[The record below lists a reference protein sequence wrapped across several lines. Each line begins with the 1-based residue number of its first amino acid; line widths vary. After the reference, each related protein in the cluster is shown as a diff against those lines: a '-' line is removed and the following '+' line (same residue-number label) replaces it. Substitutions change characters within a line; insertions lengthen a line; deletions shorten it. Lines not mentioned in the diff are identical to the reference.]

1 MKVHRLNEHNREKRD
16 RKQDPEEEEEQLAA
30 ALSPEK
36 LVREETEN
44 GYGSGLDRKAV
55 DTML

>member
-1 MKVHRLNEHNREKRD
+1 MKVHRLNGHNREKRD
-16 RKQDPEEEEEQLAA
+16 RKQDPEEEEQLAV